1 MQYKVEFSKD
11 EIITLRSV
19 LNDRKE
25 TLDRLSNYKK
35 LSLNQKNRLNEINNI
50 LKEIQYKCIL

>member
-19 LNDRKE
+19 LSDRKE
-25 TLDRLSNYKK
+25 TLERLSNYKK